1 MGPRRPPGSGG
12 PGLGHRVSRAASRH
26 SPARV
31 PDPGPRGRSFGPLA
45 ETFPPLGAHL
55 LTPLPAACASVPA
68 RVPGPRIR
76 KTRSQLRSAAQPN
89 CGPRPRGVLTNSGRC
104 RTAVGFP
111 LDRAARVGGAPGVLW
126 LVEVAFNPVSSRCAC
141 PAEIS
146 RRVRCFR
153 SQ

>member
-12 PGLGHRVSRAASRH
+12 PGLGHRVSRASSRH
-26 SPARV
+26 SPAGV
-31 PDPGPRGRSFGPLA
+31 PDPGPRGRSFSPLA
-45 ETFPPLGAHL
+45 ETFSPLGTHL

-104 RTAVGFP
+104 PTAVGFP
-111 LDRAARVGGAPGVLW
+111 LDRAARVGGAPGVQS
-126 LVEVAFNPVSSRCAC
+126 LVEVAFNRVSSRCAC
-141 PAEIS
+141 PAETS
-146 RRVRCFR
+146 RRVRYFR